1 MVYLMLFWE
10 FFKAGLFTI
19 GGGLAMIP
27 ILEEA
32 VLKHG
37 WLTES
42 QFYDFVG
49 ICEST
54 PGPIVVNVATYIG
67 SVQGGIFG
75 SLIATLG
82 VILPSFVI
90 ILLIASILKNFTDN
104 KYFKGF
110 ISGVKPVVAALITST
125 GVILSAKVLGY
136 VSLKSFSFNYRNAI
150 IFALLLLIYYI
161 VNRCFKKKLSSV
173 MLILI
178 SVVLGITVSSI
189 AELL

>member
-1 MVYLMLFWE
+1 MIYFLLFWE

-27 ILEEA
+27 LLEDA
-32 VLKHG
+32 VIKHN

-67 SVQGGIFG
+67 SVQAGILG

-82 VILPSFVI
+82 VVLPSFI
-90 ILLIASILKNFTDN
+90 IIILIASILKNFTDN
-104 KYFKGF
+104 KYFKSF
-110 ISGVKPVVAALITST
+110 IEGVKPVVAALISST
-125 GVILSAKVLGY
+125 GLILLLKILGY
-136 VSLKSFSFNYRNAI
+136 TPSLDLNFDFKKAI
-150 IFALLLLIYYI
+150 IFTLLITIYYI
-161 VNRCFKKKLSSV
+161 IKRYFKRKLSSV
-173 MLILI
+173 VLILI
-178 SVVLGITVSSI
+178 SVLLGICVSVVI
-189 AELL
+189 DIF

>member
-1 MVYLMLFWE
+1 MIYITLFLE

-49 ICEST
+49 VCEST

-67 SVQGGIFG
+67 SVQGGVLG

-82 VILPSFVI
+82 VVLPSFII

-125 GVILSAKVLGY
+125 GVILAAKVLGY
-136 VSLKSFSFNYRNAI
+136 ISLENFNFDLKKAI
-150 IFALLLLIYYI
+150 IFALIIIIYN
-161 VNRCFKKKLSSV
+161 VFNKSV
-173 MLILI
+173 KNI
-178 SVVLGITVSSI
+178 
-189 AELL
+189 